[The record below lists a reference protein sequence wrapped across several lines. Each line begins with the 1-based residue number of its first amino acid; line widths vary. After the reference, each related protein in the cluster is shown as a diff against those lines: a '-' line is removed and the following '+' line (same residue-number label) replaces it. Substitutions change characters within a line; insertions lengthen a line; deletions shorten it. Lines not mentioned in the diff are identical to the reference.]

1 MRGSLKSAHYTC
13 PDLPLFYRCQIN
25 IKYANVKRF
34 TPLGMPGMRMQ
45 GRFIGTIRFPFA
57 EGVEEWHGLQ
67 TMPLTR
73 IARFHCVYDIEIAL

>member
-57 EGVEEWHGLQ
+57 EEVEGVAWSANHAAHQ
-67 TMPLTR
+67 NCR
-73 IARFHCVYDIEIAL
+73 ISLRI